1 MDKRTLVIRARRH
14 TGTITALASFF
25 SRKNISVEQM
35 HCSTAADTAEMLCS
49 VTYSCGGKSM
59 DMVPHLVNM
68 HDVIEARYGE

>member
-1 MDKRTLVIRARRH
+1 MDNRTLVIRVKKH

-25 SRKNISVEQM
+25 SRKNIAVEQM
-35 HCSTAADTAEMLCS
+35 HCSTGADMSEMLCS

-59 DMVPHLVNM
+59 DMVPYLVNM